1 MMTIRRHRSIILILL
16 VPAVVGVL
24 LFGGWAYG
32 QARQVFRKLKVLQT
46 IMVLSRQVYVDE
58 VDANSLLDGAIEGL
72 LDRLDP
78 HSNYITP

>member
-46 IMVLSRQVYVDE
+46 IRRRAWFVIKLW
-58 VDANSLLDGAIEGL
+58 
-72 LDRLDP
+72 
-78 HSNYITP
+78 T